1 MGMNFEAVNDLRKSI
16 DSLLNEG
23 KVNCFVCSKQEMEVM
38 LEALNAVKLL
48 EPAEPIYVTN
58 PYTNLPVSYCPRCR
72 ESIRMFRYGEAYK
85 ESKYCTFCGQ
95 AVKWE

>member
-1 MGMNFEAVNDLRKSI
+1 MNFEAVNDLRKST
-16 DSLLNEG
+16 DFLLNVR
-23 KVNCFVCSKQEMEVM
+23 KVNGCQYSKKEMEVM

-58 PYTNLPVSYCPRCR
+58 PYTDLPVSYCPRCR
-72 ESIRMFRYGEAYK
+72 ESIRKFQYGEAYK

-95 AVKWE
+95 AVKWCD